1 MNYKYSANFVDT
13 KFYSLFFIFLG
24 VSKNNI
30 YLCGTIYI
38 KSNTM
43 AVTRFGVSLESEL
56 LEALD
61 NYVKEN
67 KFPNRSQAIRQLIE
81 RNLVEKKWQCN
92 HQVAG
97 AITLVFDYNKRDLGR
112 KITKI
117 QHDYLEEILAV
128 MHFHL
133 SNKTN
138 MEIVVVQGQA
148 YRLTELSDKLISLKG
163 IRHGKLVMTKSDER
177 MN

>member
-1 MNYKYSANFVDT
+1 
-13 KFYSLFFIFLG
+13 
-24 VSKNNI
+24 
-30 YLCGTIYI
+30 
-38 KSNTM
+38 M
-43 AVTRFGVSLESEL
+43 AVTRFGVSLETEL

-67 KFPNRSQAIRQLIE
+67 NFPNRSQAIRQLIE

-97 AITLVFDYNKRDLGR
+97 AIMLVYNHNKRDLSR
-112 KITKI
+112 KITDI
-117 QHDYLEEILAV
+117 QHHYTKEILAIQ
-128 MHFHL
+128 HFHL
-133 SNKTN
+133 SPETT
-138 MEIVVVQGQA
+138 MEIVAVRGQS

-177 MN
+177 II